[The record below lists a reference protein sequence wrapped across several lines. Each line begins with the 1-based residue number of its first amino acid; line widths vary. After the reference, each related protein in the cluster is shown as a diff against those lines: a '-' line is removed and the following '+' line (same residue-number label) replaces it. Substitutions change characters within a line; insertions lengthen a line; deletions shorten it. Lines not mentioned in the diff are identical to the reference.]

1 MLDDNERMD
10 HSLEAVIDGLENE
23 KRVFYSPCS
32 AEDEHA

>member
-1 MLDDNERMD
+1 MD

-23 KRVFYSPCS
+23 KQKVFYSPCS